1 MTKRPKIKINHRIR
15 NTRTFEEEVEETKPK
30 TKPKKKFDKYEQKEL
45 KQLYQK

>member
-1 MTKRPKIKINHRIR
+1 MTKRPRIKINHRIR
-15 NTRTFEEEVEETKPK
+15 NTRTFEEEAEE